1 MANLEDDRIRRWL
14 EAEGAGR
21 ADEADAVF
29 SALFA
34 EQVPVLVPP
43 QAFTERVVN
52 SVLSA
57 RAGSPWAWQS
67 VRALGATAAVLMG
80 LVLLAALSLDP
91 FAVLQAAARGGAA
104 LITDVRAVLNASIA
118 TGLTAWAL
126 AASVGRASL
135 IASSSGLVP
144 FVLIANLLLALASS
158 YGLRRLM
165 APREECP

>member
-1 MANLEDDRIRRWL
+1 MSDERLRRWL

-21 ADEADAVF
+21 ADEAEAVF

-34 EQVPVLVPP
+34 EKVPVLVPSG
-43 QAFTERVVN
+43 AFTARVMDAA
-52 SVLSA
+52 LSA
-57 RAGSPWAWQS
+57 RPWDPLAWRW
-67 VRALGATAAVLMG
+67 VRVVGATAALLMG

-91 FAVLQAAARGGAA
+91 FAVLQVFARAGAA
-104 LITDVRAVLNASIA
+104 LVTDARAVVHAVFA
-118 TGLTAWAL
+118 TGLTAWTV
-126 AASVGRASL
+126 AASVGRAML

-144 FVLIANLLLALASS
+144 FVLVANLLLALASS